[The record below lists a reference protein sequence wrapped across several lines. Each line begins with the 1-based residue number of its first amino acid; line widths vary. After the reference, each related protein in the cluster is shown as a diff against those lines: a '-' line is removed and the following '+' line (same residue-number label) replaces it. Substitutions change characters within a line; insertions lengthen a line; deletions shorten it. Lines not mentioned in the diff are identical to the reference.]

1 MKHFRTAEAGLAIA
15 LSLTLAPT
23 ATFAAPSQADVSSED
38 TSITAP
44 SNPPVSDEDRQ
55 TADAQQAE
63 ENARAARPDPQP
75 PASSTPSAPSAQT
88 PPPGHH
94 AP

>member
-15 LSLTLAPT
+15 LSLTLVPT
-23 ATFAAPSQADVSSED
+23 ATFAAPSQEDVSSED
-38 TSITAP
+38 TSITTP

-63 ENARAARPDPQP
+63 
-75 PASSTPSAPSAQT
+75 
-88 PPPGHH
+88 
-94 AP
+94 